1 MDWCGWETQKRVAI
15 HKSGSFCGRKT
26 GSAAEWIRLRDE
38 AAQQPSQ
45 NVVTEQQLPATAP
58 QEDVAEANKA
68 EEKAYL
74 AKLKEDKSVKTNAS
88 GLRYRIVSRG
98 KGRKP
103 TAQDELYVKYKG
115 YFVDGTIFD
124 HKIDSPAIFHLR
136 NLIPGM
142 AEGLMMLGVGGKAT
156 LYIPAKI
163 AYGEEGTTKIPPQ
176 KMLIFEVELIDI
188 YNEFE

>member
-1 MDWCGWETQKRVAI
+1 MGFNKILIVAGLFALSCQFDLI
-15 HKSGSFCGRKT
+15 GAAAPLRH
-26 GSAAEWIRLRDE
+26 SATAAPQPRLEVESTLQHPNQPQTLDTEDE
-38 AAQQPSQ
+38 AK
-45 NVVTEQQLPATAP
+45 
-58 QEDVAEANKA
+58 ANKA
-68 EEKAYL
+68 EEKAFF
-74 AKLKEDKSVKTNAS
+74 AKLKEDKSVKTSSS
-88 GLRYRIVSRG
+88 GLRYRIVSKG

-115 YFVDGTIFD
+115 YFADGTIFD
-124 HKIDSPAIFHLR
+124 HRIDGPAIFHLR

-156 LYIPAKI
+156 LYIPSRI
-163 AYGEEGTTKIPPQ
+163 AYGEEGTTRIPPQ

>member
-1 MDWCGWETQKRVAI
+1 MKFNKILIVFVLLAYSCQCGLI
-15 HKSGSFCGRKT
+15 G
-26 GSAAEWIRLRDE
+26 AAAPLRHSSTAASQPRLE
-38 AAQQPSQ
+38 VESTLQHPNQPQ
-45 NVVTEQQLPATAP
+45 TLDT
-58 QEDVAEANKA
+58 EDVAEANKA

-124 HKIDSPAIFHLR
+124 HRIDSPAIFHLR

>member
-1 MDWCGWETQKRVAI
+1 MRFNRILIALTLFLTAFEVEGN
-15 HKSGSFCGRKT
+15 
-26 GSAAEWIRLRDE
+26 AAEWIRLRDE
-38 AAQQPSQ
+38 AAEQLSQ
-45 NVVTEQQLPATAP
+45 NVVTEQQLPSTQT
-58 QEDVAEANKA
+58 QEDEAKANKA
-68 EEKAYL
+68 EEKAFF
-74 AKLKEDKSVKTNAS
+74 AKLKEDKSVKTSSS
-88 GLRYRIVSRG
+88 GLRYRIVSKG

-115 YFVDGTIFD
+115 YFADGTIFD
-124 HKIDSPAIFHLR
+124 HRIDGPAIFHLR

-156 LYIPAKI
+156 LYIPSRI
-163 AYGEEGTTKIPPQ
+163 AYGEEGTTRIPPQ

>member
-1 MDWCGWETQKRVAI
+1 MNAGDWG
-15 HKSGSFCGRKT
+15 
-26 GSAAEWIRLRDE
+26 AAEWIRLRDE
-38 AAQQPSQ
+38 AAEQLSQ
-45 NVVTEQQLPATAP
+45 NVVTEQQP
-58 QEDVAEANKA
+58 QSPQTLETEDVAEANKA
-68 EEKAYL
+68 EEKAFI

-124 HKIDSPAIFHLR
+124 HKVDSPAIFHLR

-156 LYIPAKI
+156 LYIPARI
-163 AYGEEGTTKIPPQ
+163 AYGEDGTTKIPPQ

>member
-1 MDWCGWETQKRVAI
+1 MKFNKILIALTLFFTA
-15 HKSGSFCGRKT
+15 SGVD